1 MKKIFSHVAVNV
13 VLLALVL
20 CVSAVGTYGGVLAVF
35 RTDYAPVY
43 GGSGDGVCFLVNV
56 YWGTEYIDGFLEIF
70 QKYGVYSTFFVG
82 GVWAA
87 ENPDVLKKI
96 CDSGQEIGNH
106 GFYHKMHGSL
116 SYRQNAE
123 EILTC
128 SKLIFE
134 ICGVFPTLF
143 APPSGDFCQDTLKA
157 AYDNGFTTVMWSR
170 DTIDWRDR
178 DSSLVLK
185 RATQGTQKGEFILMH
200 PTAHTLA
207 VLEEIVQYYLK
218 KDMRPVTVGEMLER
232 I

>member
-1 MKKIFSHVAVNV
+1 M
-13 VLLALVL
+13 
-20 CVSAVGTYGGVLAVF
+20 
-35 RTDYAPVY
+35 
-43 GGSGDGVCFLVNV
+43 
-56 YWGTEYIDGFLEIF
+56 
-70 QKYGVYSTFFVG
+70 
-82 GVWAA
+82 WAA

-157 AYDNGFTTVMWSR
+157 AHDNGFTTVMWSR

-178 DSSLVLK
+178 DSALVLK

-218 KDMRPVTVGEMLER
+218 KICAPSLWAKCWRGYDIHKEIPMRAAARGKKMDGLFTVSFGVMVNVGSRNESPQENGYAHFWSICCSKAQSGAR
-232 I
+232 RCR